1 MNDPTL
7 PENNDAESLP
17 AEESIK
23 GVQNGLPGDGHG
35 PSVDCLLQNKNE
47 EDIDWGT
54 IDIYTCT
61 ASCTP
66 SGVETAYVEEVTYVQ
81 RPLSFMRAASRHIS
95 PTSA

>member
-1 MNDPTL
+1 MDDPTL
-7 PENNDAESLP
+7 PASDDAESLP
-17 AEESIK
+17 TEESIK
-23 GVQNGLPGDGHG
+23 GTQNAHSGAGHG
-35 PSVDCLLQNKNE
+35 PSVDCVLQNKNE

-66 SGVETAYVEEVTYVQ
+66 SGVETAYVEEVTYIQ
-81 RPLSFMRAASRHIS
+81 RPLSFMRAATRHIS